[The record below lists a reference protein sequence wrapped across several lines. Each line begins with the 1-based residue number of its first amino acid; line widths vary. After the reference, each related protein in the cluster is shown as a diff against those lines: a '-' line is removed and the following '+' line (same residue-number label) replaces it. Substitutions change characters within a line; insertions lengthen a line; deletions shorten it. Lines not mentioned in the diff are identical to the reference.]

1 MKSKSSK
8 RIYWRLASVIETALH
23 CTRSNFPTSSW
34 WWWWWLLWWS
44 WWWLWLWRLWCSWR
58 CSWHLILVISSP
70 IKIFKIFLH
79 TQCMGQFGGHFIRVA
94 QYQWCATQFDNI
106 AFGTTS
112 QAGHFITTAPR
123 CETFHRHRHN
133 VDHFIIAGIQQ
144 IIIWDEFRFT
154 ESETKFATYH
164 LCV

>member
-1 MKSKSSK
+1 
-8 RIYWRLASVIETALH
+8 
-23 CTRSNFPTSSW
+23 
-34 WWWWWLLWWS
+34 
-44 WWWLWLWRLWCSWR
+44 
-58 CSWHLILVISSP
+58 
-70 IKIFKIFLH
+70 
-79 TQCMGQFGGHFIRVA
+79 MGQFGGHFISVA

-123 CETFHRHRHN
+123 CETFHRHN

-154 ESETKFATYH
+154 ESETKFADISS
-164 LCV
+164 LCLINSNPSWQKGEPREIPLW